1 MIFELDNVEL
11 SFGEKQVLYGVYIKA
26 EKGKITGILGS
37 NGSGKT
43 SLLRIFFGNLQ
54 CNNKLVRIDG
64 KSTLKNLYSVKNI
77 ILLPQDNFLPGEMKL
92 FKLFNIYKVSWE
104 NFITSF
110 TNFRKYYKTRFS
122 QLSGGE
128 RRIIA
133 IWLSIKSASDFIMLD
148 EPFTHLTPLARNIIK
163 EELIKEKENKAIL
176 LTDHLYKE
184 LMEITDVMYFIKN
197 GCSRQIENPE
207 ELEELGYLKL

>member
-11 SFGEKQVLYGVYIKA
+11 SYGEKQVLYGVYIKA

-37 NGSGKT
+37 NGCGKT

-64 KSTLKNLYSVKNI
+64 ISTLKNLYAVQNI
-77 ILLPQDNFLPGEMKL
+77 RLLSQDNFLPAEMKL
-92 FKLFNIYKVSWE
+92 FKLFDIYKVSWE
-104 NFITSF
+104 NFIASF
-110 TNFRKYYKTRFS
+110 TDFRKYYKTKFG

-133 IWLSIKSASDFIMLD
+133 IWLSIKSASDLVLLD

-163 EELIKEKENKAIL
+163 KELIKEKDNKAIL

-184 LMEITDVMYFIKN
+184 LLEITDVLYFIKN
-197 GCSRQIENPE
+197 GCSRQIKNPE
-207 ELEELGYLKL
+207 ELEELGYLRL